1 MKGVGTVKKKLFV
14 LTLLVTVFIAGFAYA
29 EGEAIDM
36 AEEYVEEI
44 LVTDNQGVVEDQVVE
59 ETEEVVEVEEVEK
72 VQEVETVEEEALEE
86 IQEDVEEVLEEVEE
100 TLEEQEAIAD
110 DEKINDEE
118 LEEAIDEVI
127 NLEEAD
133 LEEGTELNR
142 IEEIYYKGQ
151 QRVKKVVNIVE
162 KQYNMKKQFVQN
174 AKEAYMLTTQVE
186 AGLKD
191 VGQEI
196 KDIIKDKERTIDK
209 ETYGNIRETTTN
221 LKEEVRENDYM
232 VGTIIKETRNYIVL
246 VKNRQFRDA
255 AQTFENILLLQE
267 QQLDLL
273 HIIDRNVAELQ
284 TILVNA

>member
-127 NLEEAD
+127 NLKEAD

-174 AKEAYMLTTQVE
+174 AKEAYVLTTQVE